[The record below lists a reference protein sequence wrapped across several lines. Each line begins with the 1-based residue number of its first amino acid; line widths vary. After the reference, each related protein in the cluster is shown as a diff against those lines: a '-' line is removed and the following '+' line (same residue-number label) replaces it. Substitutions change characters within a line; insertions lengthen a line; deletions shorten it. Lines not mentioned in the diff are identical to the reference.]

1 MPSTL
6 STLLSA
12 LSPLP
17 YLPQFEACLK
27 HKSCTVCQCSVQPKS
42 CVQGDTC
49 NVFICTAKWA
59 EQGRREGGVRV
70 SLWTGEAVAPSTP
83 CRCDPDSKNTNT
95 KQAIKQSQKCLNV
108 FYINLILFHFPF
120 KCRWNTRGDRR
131 RRRGAAIC
139 NLRGGKKLLANEN
152 SLHCTQV
159 CFNNKAR
166 WGRTL
171 SLTLF
176 LSLSFALSL
185 SPSPPATT
193 QFN

>member
-1 MPSTL
+1 M
-6 STLLSA
+6 
-12 LSPLP
+12 
-17 YLPQFEACLK
+17 
-27 HKSCTVCQCSVQPKS
+27 
-42 CVQGDTC
+42 
-49 NVFICTAKWA
+49 FICTAKWA

-83 CRCDPDSKNTNT
+83 FRCDPDSKNTNT
-95 KQAIKQSQKCLNV
+95 NQASRQAIKQSQKCLNV

-120 KCRWNTRGDRR
+120 KCRWNTRGGRR

-166 WGRTL
+166 WGRP
-171 SLTLF
+171 
-176 LSLSFALSL
+176 LSL
-185 SPSPPATT
+185 SPSFAFSFSNSYNPIQLTNCDVITSLLCILVGIEFISKPAGRQAQLDLTGLICPLSVHCVECCAV
-193 QFN
+193 